1 MGKFSKERAVLRKSI
16 QRLQTIIQQ
25 LVAFFLMTGKMVR
38 FVANYQSMGN
48 ITNRQKRDLARVLF
62 CKENLTMQEVAEKV
76 GVSRQTVSKWAR
88 DDKWEEQK
96 AGVTLTKEEQIK
108 NLYRQVAELNRS
120 ILEREEGARYA
131 TIAEA
136 DTISK
141 LSAAIRKM
149 ESETGI
155 ADIISVGIK
164 FIEWIRKADID
175 RAKEMAEVWDLFVK
189 DQL

>member
-1 MGKFSKERAVLRKSI
+1 
-16 QRLQTIIQQ
+16 
-25 LVAFFLMTGKMVR
+25 
-38 FVANYQSMGN
+38 MGN